1 MCGILLTESASTH
14 TLKIRST
21 KEERLIFTLTSL
33 RKNSFLWSKMNG
45 SKEGLRGNG
54 ESEEAVLEDLS
65 VAMQPTLVL
74 KDSVQV
80 YA

>member
-21 KEERLIFTLTSL
+21 KEERLSFTLTSL